1 MESLQHRKIPGTLRF
16 LLGIG
21 VVSIAACSSSTNSD
35 SNPSGGSDM
44 PASSSGG
51 SANTGSGSTS
61 SGALGTTTVVGSGGT
76 SPSAVVGQGGSASSI
91 AASAGG
97 THGAIIPP
105 LGSGGAV
112 VAPPPAGVGG
122 AAPVVGSGGAPQSVG
137 AGGAVIAVSTG
148 GAPTAPLTPVGP
160 NCLKPGNGTYMAPGP
175 YNVTTQDV
183 DLGTIAPNQ
192 DTGKFTIYA
201 PDPLETA
208 CLHPIV
214 AWGNGTGVT
223 DSNFTYDFLNRAV
236 ASWGIVV
243 ASSAENNTG
252 SGAFHKAGIDYLL
265 KQNQDMTSKFYGK
278 LSTRAGVSGH
288 SQGGLGAGLATS
300 HPNVVAAVVEG
311 MVFTATQKVAGLVLT
326 GTADI
331 VQGAAAT
338 VTAATGPD
346 FVAVWQGGDHVGT
359 ETVLGYLGLDS
370 TNMDATG
377 SQKGAQQFQRLMPAW
392 FRCFLAN
399 DQVACKLFQG
409 GTPDG
414 CGICKDPGWAQL
426 ASKNL

>member
-1 MESLQHRKIPGTLRF
+1 MESTSSRKIPGILRAPVGVA
-16 LLGIG
+16 LL
-21 VVSIAACSSSTNSD
+21 SIAACSSSSGGANSD
-35 SNPSGGSDM
+35 GTSGVATAGAPSNTGTGGTTSVSTATNPSGGGT
-44 PASSSGG
+44 PSGVTTG
-51 SANTGSGSTS
+51 AGNTVSTNPPGAGGTSGIVPPTGTGGVVVPPF
-61 SGALGTTTVVGSGGT
+61 GAGGTTTPVGASG
-76 SPSAVVGQGGSASSI
+76 A
-91 AASAGG
+91 
-97 THGAIIPP
+97 
-105 LGSGGAV
+105 
-112 VAPPPAGVGG
+112 PPAGAAGAAGTPVTSVGG
-122 AAPVVGSGGAPQSVG
+122 APNV
-137 AGGAVIAVSTG
+137 
-148 GAPTAPLTPVGP
+148 PLMPAGP
-160 NCLKPGNGTYMAPGP
+160 NCLQPGNGNYTFPGP
-175 YNVTTQDV
+175 YKVTTTDV
-183 DLGTIAPNQ
+183 DLGMIAANQ
-192 DTGKFTIYA
+192 DTGKFTIYS

-223 DSNFTYDFLNRAV
+223 DSDFTYNFLNQAM

-252 SGAFHKAGIDYLL
+252 SGEFHKAGIDYLL
-265 KQNQDMTSKFYGK
+265 KQNMDMTSKFFGK
-278 LSTRAGVSGH
+278 LSTRAGVAGH
-288 SQGGLGAGLATS
+288 SQGGIGAGLATS
-300 HPNVVAAVVEG
+300 HPNVVALAVEG
-311 MVFTATQKVAGLVLT
+311 MTFTATQKVAGLVLT

-331 VQGAAAT
+331 VMNAQQT

-359 ETVLGYLGLDS
+359 ETVLGYLGLDT

-377 SQKGAQQFQRLMPAW
+377 SQKGAQQFQRLMSAW

-414 CGICKDPGWAQL
+414 CGICKDPGWATL